1 MVRKKNLNKKA
12 KIGVIIAAWI
22 LYFALAAFG
31 KSPDRADTSKISM
44 ISSTDSTKSSSIDSM
59 KFSSNDSIKSN
70 SSHVAVSEPIK
81 VEAMNLTAA
90 KSELAIGEKLQINA
104 FISPHWRW

>member
-12 KIGVIIAAWI
+12 KIGAIIAAWI
-22 LYFALAAFG
+22 LYLALAAFG

-44 ISSTDSTKSSSIDSM
+44 ISSTDSTKSSSNDSM
-59 KFSSNDSIKSN
+59 KSD

-81 VEAMNLTAA
+81 VEVVNLTAA

-104 FISPHWRW
+104 LISPH